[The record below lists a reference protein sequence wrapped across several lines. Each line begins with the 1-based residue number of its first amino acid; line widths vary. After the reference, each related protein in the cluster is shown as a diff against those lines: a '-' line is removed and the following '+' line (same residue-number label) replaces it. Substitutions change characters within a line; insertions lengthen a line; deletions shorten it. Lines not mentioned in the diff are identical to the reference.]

1 MEHSFLINDKILL
14 RALEPEDIDLMYQ
27 IENDPQVWD
36 ISNFTVPYSR
46 FVLKQYIKE
55 SQCDIFVDKQLRLI
69 VIRREDNVPIG
80 TIDLSEFSPSH
91 KRAEIGIAINSQYR
105 NMGYASQAIKLL
117 EDYAFKFLHIHSLT
131 ALVSVQNDIS
141 SRLFISCGYQQ
152 TGTLKD
158 WICTEHGYEDVV
170 VFQKLN
176 KE

>member
-1 MEHSFLINDKILL
+1 
-14 RALEPEDIDLMYQ
+14 
-27 IENDPQVWD
+27 
-36 ISNFTVPYSR
+36 
-46 FVLKQYIKE
+46 
-55 SQCDIFVDKQLRLI
+55 
-69 VIRREDNVPIG
+69 VPIG

-117 EDYAFKFLHIHSLT
+117 EDYAFKFLHMHSLT